1 MAIPAYLW
9 LKDDSGA
16 SINGS
21 VDVKDR
27 EGSIEVT
34 GFSHNLRLPTD
45 SMTGKPTGTRK
56 HAPIIVQKEF
66 YSSSPYLYK
75 AVATGQTLRSAEFRW
90 YNINYAG
97 QNCRYFAYYA

>member
-9 LKDDSGA
+9 LKDDGGA

-56 HAPIIVQKEF
+56 HAPIIVQKNSIHHRPTF
-66 YSSSPYLYK
+66 IKQWQLDK
-75 AVATGQTLRSAEFRW
+75 H
-90 YNINYAG
+90 
-97 QNCRYFAYYA
+97 